1 MDSLSI
7 ILGNKGV
14 YLDRIYYCPH
24 HPEKGFKSE
33 VTNLKI
39 KCNCRKPNNGL
50 FLKAIKELNID
61 RKNSFMIGDQF
72 SDYLAAKKTKLK
84 FVGVNLDFSNNEK
97 IISKN
102 NLLNAVNFILN
113 SLN

>member
-1 MDSLSI
+1 
-7 ILGNKGV
+7 
-14 YLDRIYYCPH
+14 
-24 HPEKGFKSE
+24 
-33 VTNLKI
+33 
-39 KCNCRKPNNGL
+39 
-50 FLKAIKELNID
+50 
-61 RKNSFMIGDQF
+61 MIGDQF